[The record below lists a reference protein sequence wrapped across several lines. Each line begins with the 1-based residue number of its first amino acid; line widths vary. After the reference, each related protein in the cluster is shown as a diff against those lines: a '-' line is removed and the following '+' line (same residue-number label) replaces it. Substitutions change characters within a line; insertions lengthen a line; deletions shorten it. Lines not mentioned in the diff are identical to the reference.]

1 VYVIRR
7 SWTAKT
13 KITFVVNKL
22 LRGNLLGIHPLL
34 EYFESIL
41 ATKLRISAG
50 IMKSKRTKG
59 RMRPTSVRVV
69 FLTALLISLSAPGDT
84 QTAQRNRIVAPIDDA
99 NVAVVRGTAH
109 PLAQA
114 RFDRGRVSPFQQLSG
129 VTLVFRLSQAQQADL
144 NQLLQDQQD
153 RLSPNY
159 HRWLTPDQYASR
171 FGMTQNDLTKV
182 TTWLQSQGLTFEGI
196 SHNRNEVSFGGAVGQ
211 VEYAFKTELHN
222 YSINGELH
230 FANATDVG
238 LPAAFSREV
247 LDVRGLNNFQPK
259 PRVRP
264 AAPRF
269 TSSISGNH
277 FLIPGDFA
285 TIYNVPGNVDGSGQ
299 AIAVMGQT
307 LISTTDID
315 NFRSAAGLPARTAAN
330 FQQIQVSGT
339 GTAIHCLG
347 DETEA
352 DLDLEWSQAV
362 AKNAT
367 IKYVYAGLGTGTNC
381 GNKTGG
387 RTKNAFDA
395 LQFAINNNVAPVISI
410 SYGNCEANLGSFVQ
424 TMQQWAQQANSQGQ
438 TISGPSGD
446 DGAADCDANVASATN
461 GLVVDVPASI
471 PEVTGVGGTEF
482 NASQDPAGALDP
494 NNGSCHLATTYWS
507 GSCSPTSGASALTYI
522 PETTWNDGVVSGGF
536 SVGGG
541 GASKVF
547 SKPSWQTGTGV
558 PSDGKR
564 DVPDI
569 ALNGSSGH
577 DPYLICSQDAFDSAT
592 PPVNLTSCTTGFR
605 ASDGQALQGIGGTS
619 AGAPTFAGILALI
632 NQATGSHGLGNV
644 NPMLYQLAAT
654 SGVFHDI
661 TTGSNKVPCTAG
673 TKNCPSGTTSIG
685 FSAGTGYDQVTG
697 LGSPNVTNLINAWVA
712 ATPSPDFAME
722 GLVSTASAPGAQGTS
737 TVTVTALNGFSQT
750 VSLTCAPAST
760 TVHISCSL
768 NPTSVDLSAGRI
780 QTSALT
786 ITTVADLQLPFGRRT
801 RGLWIATGGGVFA
814 VVILGGVPSRRRR
827 WLMLG
832 FGLIMITL
840 LLSCGGGGGSS
851 HNSNGTP
858 AGTYI
863 VTVTGTSNSTSHTAN
878 ISFTV
883 Q

>member
-1 VYVIRR
+1 MR
-7 SWTAKT
+7 S
-13 KITFVVNKL
+13 
-22 LRGNLLGIHPLL
+22 
-34 EYFESIL
+34 
-41 ATKLRISAG
+41 
-50 IMKSKRTKG
+50 
-59 RMRPTSVRVV
+59 TSVRVA
-69 FLTALLISLSAPGDT
+69 FLTALLIALSASSDT
-84 QTAQRNRIVAPIDDA
+84 QTSARSRIAGRIDDA

-114 RFDRGRVSPFQQLSG
+114 RFDRGRTPIDRITQG
-129 VTLVFRLSQAQQADL
+129 AITFRLSAAQQADL
-144 NQLLQDQQD
+144 DQLLREQQD
-153 RLSPNY
+153 RSSPNY

-171 FGMTQNDLTKV
+171 FGMSQSDLAKV
-182 TTWLQSQGLTFEGI
+182 TAWLKSQGLTVENI
-196 SHNRNEVSFGGAVGQ
+196 SRNRNEILFRGTVGE
-211 VEYAFKTELHN
+211 VEYALKTDIHD
-222 YSINGELH
+222 YSINGEEH
-230 FANATDVG
+230 FANATDIS
-238 LPAAFSREV
+238 LPTAFSSEV
-247 LDVRGLNNFQPK
+247 LGVRGLNNFHPK
-259 PRVRP
+259 PRFHV
-264 AAPRF
+264 AGPRF

-285 TIYNVPGNVDGSGQ
+285 TIYNVPSNVDGTGQ
-299 AIAVMGQT
+299 AIAVIGQT
-307 LISTTDID
+307 LINTSDID
-315 NFRSAAGLPARTAAN
+315 SFRSAAGLPARTAAN
-330 FQQIQVSGT
+330 FQQIQASGT
-339 GTAIHCLG
+339 GTAIHCAG

-352 DLDLEWSQAV
+352 DLDLEWSQGV

-395 LQFAINNNVAPVISI
+395 LLFAINNNVAPIVSI
-410 SYGNCEANLGSFVQ
+410 SYGNCEANLTSFLP

-446 DGAADCDANVASATN
+446 DGAADCDNNVTSATN

-482 NASQDPAGALDP
+482 TGDSSQCPSTPPNPPSCPGGVAPADPP
-494 NNGSCHLATTYWS
+494 YWNGSS
-507 GSCSPTSGASALTYI
+507 SPTSGASALTYI
-522 PETTWNDGVVSGGF
+522 PEKTWNDGVVSGGF
-536 SVGGG
+536 SAGGG

-558 PSDGKR
+558 PNDGKR

-569 ALNGSSGH
+569 ALSGSSLH

-632 NQATGSHGLGNV
+632 NQATGSNGLGNV
-644 NPMLYQLAAT
+644 NPMLYQLANT
-654 SGVFHDI
+654 NGVFHDI
-661 TTGSNKVPCTAG
+661 ATGDNKVPCTAG
-673 TKNCPSGTTSIG
+673 SKNCPNGTTSIG
-685 FSAGTGYDQVTG
+685 FAAGNGYDQVTG

-712 ATPSPDFAME
+712 ASVSPDFSLE

-737 TVTVTALNGFSQT
+737 TISVTALNGFSQT
-750 VSLTCAPAST
+750 VSLTCAPANTS
-760 TVHISCSL
+760 VHISCSL
-768 NPTSVDLSAGRI
+768 NPASVDLSAGRI

-786 ITTVADLQLPFGRRT
+786 ITTAADLRLPSGQRP
-801 RGLWIATGGGVFA
+801 RGLWIATGGGMFA
-814 VVILGGVPSRRRR
+814 AVILGSVPSRRRR
-827 WLMLG
+827 FLMLG
-832 FGLIMITL
+832 LGLL
-840 LLSCGGGGGSS
+840 ALALALSCGGGGGGGGSGG
-851 HNSNGTP
+851 NNGTP

-863 VTVTGTSNSTSHTAN
+863 VTVTGTSGATSHIAN